1 MGTRKNTYLQLKFIA
16 KGILFVTLA
25 AKERSIVMLNSL
37 EVIEHLEEK
46 IHQLPPNLIMEVDN
60 FVNELL
66 RKYQQYKSPTVFEHV
81 KPVSLGLKVSNVDNI
96 AEILEQN
103 KSSSAKRFLK
113 ELRPHCFI
121 GDVISPIEEQWDV
134 TL

>member
-1 MGTRKNTYLQLKFIA
+1 
-16 KGILFVTLA
+16 
-25 AKERSIVMLNSL
+25 MLSNL

-46 IHQLPPNLIMEVDN
+46 IHQLPLNLIIEVDR
-60 FVNELL
+60 FANELL
-66 RKYQQYKSPTVFEHV
+66 QKYQQYKSPVV
-81 KPVSLGLKVSNVDNI
+81 SYRLKPVSLGLKVSNVDNI

-103 KSSSAKRFLK
+103 ESSLAKRFLK

-121 GDVISPIEEQWDV
+121 GDVVSPIEEQWDV